1 MKAATAARFVT
12 HYVEMVVAMA
22 AGMLVLYPVWT
33 VAITGTSPTS
43 VLRSVEVDTI
53 VMATAMSVP
62 MVAWMR
68 HWGHAWAPAW
78 AMSLAMYA
86 GFVVL
91 YPLHWAGLLS
101 EAAVM
106 SYGHVLML
114 GFMLLAMLWR
124 RREYTAAHHDHQ
136 RMGNDT
142 FTASVST
149 RSSS

>member
-68 HWGHAWAPAW
+68 HRGHAWAPAW
-78 AMSLAMYA
+78 EMSLAMYA

-91 YPLHWAGLLS
+91 YPWLWADVLD
-101 EAAVM
+101 EAAVT
-106 SYGHVLML
+106 SVGHVLML

-124 RREYTAAHHDHQ
+124 RADYTATHHHERQ
-136 RMGNDT
+136 P
-142 FTASVST
+142 
-149 RSSS
+149 

>member
-1 MKAATAARFVT
+1 
-12 HYVEMVVAMA
+12 
-22 AGMLVLYPVWT
+22 
-33 VAITGTSPTS
+33 
-43 VLRSVEVDTI
+43 
-53 VMATAMSVP
+53 MATAMSVP

-68 HWGHAWAPAW
+68 HRGHAWAPAW
-78 AMSLAMYA
+78 EMSLAMYA

-91 YPLHWAGLLS
+91 YPLHCAGLLS

-124 RREYTAAHHDHQ
+124 RREYTAAHHDNQ

-149 RSSS
+149 RSS